1 MIKGY
6 GKLFWTTG
14 YHQNDN
20 GKDSEI
26 INWAKKGKK
35 EVGKLGR
42 GGGVGEGGRKS
53 IWIYIMQ
60 KEE

>member
-35 EVGKLGR
+35 EVGGR
-42 GGGVGEGGRKS
+42 GGGGINLNLYYGEREDTK
-53 IWIYIMQ
+53 
-60 KEE
+60 K